1 MQPTGTHIAEF
12 NIGRL
17 IAPTDDPR
25 VADFMGA
32 LDMVNNLGKRMPGF
46 VWMMEGSGEPGTGNT
61 ENSIGGDPQL
71 VANLTVW
78 EDVQGLEHFVFNT
91 VHKQFYDRR
100 ADWFQILSGQ
110 HFVMWYVEQGHKP
123 TLDEANKRLAYKD
136 KHGDSDYAFGWSYLK
151 EAQLHVTNACA
162 PQTMESSYAQL

>member
-1 MQPTGTHIAEF
+1 MQPTGTHIAEL

-32 LDMVNNLGKRMPGF
+32 LDMVNGLGKRMPGF

-61 ENSIGGDPQL
+61 ENSIGDDPQF
-71 VANLTVW
+71 VANMTVW
-78 EDVQGLEHFVFNT
+78 KDVKSLEQFVFNT
-91 VHKQFYDRR
+91 VHKKFYDRR
-100 ADWFQILSGQ
+100 EEWFQILGGQ
-110 HFVMWYVEQGHKP
+110 HFVMWYVEHGHKP
-123 TLDEANKRLAYKD
+123 NLDEALERLAYKE

-151 EAQLHVTNACA
+151 EAQLHVTKACA
-162 PQTMESSYAQL
+162 PPIMESHHA